1 MSAYRASS
9 REAGWDDA
17 DASVEFLR
25 RTVALRRVLIAFTL
39 LGCLA
44 GSLVGASLS
53 GQNQN
58 GSHGTANWFPVTG
71 ALGLLG
77 ASFLARRV
85 LRARQRAWAVELA
98 ERCGLASER
107 VLEVAR
113 LMDA

>member
-9 REAGWDDA
+9 REAGWDDG
-17 DASVEFLR
+17 DASAEFLR

-39 LGCLA
+39 LGCVAGCLA
-44 GSLVGASLS
+44 GSSLS
-53 GQNQN
+53 MQNRN
-58 GSHGTANWFPVTG
+58 GSHGDANWFPVTG
-71 ALGLLG
+71 LVGLLV

-85 LRARQRAWAVELA
+85 LRARQRAWAVELG